1 MIFLLKL
8 LHNRIEFN
16 LLTVP
21 CGFQVC
27 EEQRCQ
33 AEVFPLAM
41 NYLDRFLS
49 VYPIKKN
56 ELQLLGTTCLFLSS
70 KLRETRPLAAEVL
83 VYYTDNSVTLHDLKV
98 GEHEITNYIH
108 LWKHISNISQIF
120 NIPGIYIG
128 MNFACSL

>member
-1 MIFLLKL
+1 LVDIKITSWGVVYIRNNWFWRYNGL
-8 LHNRIEFN
+8 
-16 LLTVP
+16 
-21 CGFQVC
+21 QVC

-83 VYYTDNSVTLHDLKV
+83 VYYTDNSVTMHDLKV
-98 GEHEITNYIH
+98 CEHKINNLH
-108 LWKHISNISQIF
+108 LI
-120 NIPGIYIG
+120 IPTYLL
-128 MNFACSL
+128 ACLPKPYQNHTFLT